1 MGKTAAVS
9 AAQYRLS
16 WTGTGHTQTPGRKLQ
31 RSARGRGADPSQDLG
46 MRGGVIGGTGSLG
59 TDREGRQGS
68 LEQII
73 LNQHIIIEDTPP
85 PLPPAPPQSHT
96 NLKEFISPRW
106 RDWRTWRNKG
116 GCGTQNR
123 RQWKQ
128 PPRRGLRNSWRGESR
143 RSWSGG
149 GMRLRLRCLGE
160 WRRSRRWWR
169 SRWWRNLRKEKK
181 NNWEKRR
188 DER

>member
-1 MGKTAAVS
+1 MGGEDRTAAVS

-16 WTGTGHTQTPGRKLQ
+16 WTGTGHSQTPGRKLQ

-59 TDREGRQGS
+59 TDRE
-68 LEQII
+68 
-73 LNQHIIIEDTPP
+73 EDTPP
-85 PLPPAPPQSHT
+85 PLPAAPLQSHT
-96 NLKEFISPRW
+96 NLEEFISPRW

-128 PPRRGLRNSWRGESR
+128 PPPRGLRNSWRGESR

-160 WRRSRRWWR
+160 WRRSRR
-169 SRWWRNLRKEKK
+169 
-181 NNWEKRR
+181 
-188 DER
+188 